1 LPFHRYYGY
10 SGSTF
15 YVSTNGGAT
24 FVKTAATG
32 LPTLTAGTDKAIK
45 AVPGIEGDVWIAGG
59 TGGLFHSVNNGTSFT
74 NLTVVTSAVSVGF
87 GKAAPG
93 LTYPAIYIVG
103 KVSGVNGF
111 FRSDDAGVTW
121 VRINDDLHQYG
132 TANQALTGDPR
143 IYGRVYIGTNGLGAV
158 YGDIVGTVTN
168 STGTTT

>member
-1 LPFHRYYGY
+1 M
-10 SGSTF
+10 
-15 YVSTNGGAT
+15 
-24 FVKTAATG
+24 
-32 LPTLTAGTDKAIK
+32 
-45 AVPGIEGDVWIAGG
+45 
-59 TGGLFHSVNNGTSFT
+59 
-74 NLTVVTSAVSVGF
+74 
-87 GKAAPG
+87 
-93 LTYPAIYIVG
+93 TYPAVYIVG

-132 TANQALTGDPR
+132 IANQALTGDPR